1 MTGKAVA
8 LLALIGFPA
17 AAFLLVLHR
26 PVRLAP
32 LVGIDAKCIACD
44 RKATRTLR
52 RVAEGLRTNGVYV
65 YPRSEYPDGMPVW
78 CDLHGPDTVRENSNL
93 AYCAAIA
100 AFAVVG
106 TVCQKMRRAG

>member
-8 LLALIGFPA
+8 LLALIGVPV

-26 PVRLAP
+26 PVRLVP
-32 LVGIDAKCIACD
+32 LVGIDAKCIVCD

-52 RVAEGLRTNGVYV
+52 RVAESLRTNGVYV

-78 CDLHGPDTVRENSNL
+78 CDLHGPDTGRENSKL
-93 AYCAAIA
+93 AYYAAIA
-100 AFAVVG
+100 AFAMAG
-106 TVCQKMRRAG
+106 TVYQKMRRTG